1 MMDSFITNWKM
12 VVDRTKKEAEIRL
25 EYEERIDAAQKR
37 LFDYKQTQ
45 KGNAKGVLMKQAA
58 KGDGALVGEVY
69 FLLKKEVEDK
79 RIEEETQK
87 KMQEIEEKMKAMQG
101 KNKENA

>member
-37 LFDYKQTQ
+37 LFDYKQSQ

-58 KGDGALVGEVY
+58 KGDGALVSEVY

-79 RIEEETQK
+79 KIEEETQK
-87 KMQEIEEKMKAMQG
+87 KMKEMEEKMAAQNA
-101 KNKENA
+101 KNKE